1 MTNKRI
7 GPKSGISRVTIM
19 LGRLAFLARRTG
31 PLGSCYGRQQSLRQF
46 QHQCRAV
53 VPRLDQSHTSIQQ
66 KEFNWQHRRDNF
78 NSGRTTPM
86 TAVAAA
92 AAAVVYCSNGSSHLT
107 EDERLLRSA
116 HSGNAS
122 DVVRLV
128 GRASDPQRATAR
140 VSPDARHSLGWTAL
154 QVASV
159 RGNRQVVR

>member
-1 MTNKRI
+1 M
-7 GPKSGISRVTIM
+7 KSIVTTM
-19 LGRLAFLARRTG
+19 LGRLAFRARRTG
-31 PLGSCYGRQQSLRQF
+31 PLASCLLRQQSLRQF

-53 VPRLDQSHTSIQQ
+53 VPRLDQSHTLIQQ
-66 KEFNWQHRRDNF
+66 KEFKWQRDNF
-78 NSGRTTPM
+78 NCGRTTPM

-92 AAAVVYCSNGSSHLT
+92 TAAAAVVSCSNSSSHLT

-159 RGNRQVVR
+159 RGNRKVVR

>member
-1 MTNKRI
+1 M
-7 GPKSGISRVTIM
+7 KSIVTTM

-31 PLGSCYGRQQSLRQF
+31 PLASCYGRQQSLRQF

-53 VPRLDQSHTSIQQ
+53 MPRLDQSHTLIQQ
-66 KEFNWQHRRDNF
+66 KEFNWQHGRDN
-78 NSGRTTPM
+78 SSRTTPL

-92 AAAVVYCSNGSSHLT
+92 AAAAVVSCSNGSSHLT